1 MAYFQRHSA
10 MTHEA
15 SHNRRERRQI
25 AGRRSAGTGV
35 YTPVHEDSEHR
46 RNASCRAQQVRRG
59 FATRLLHWF
68 DAHGRKDMPWQ
79 KRRTPYRIWLSEV
92 MLQQTQVATVIPYFL
107 RFVKKFPTLSALAAA
122 PLDDVLAAWSG
133 LGYYSRARNLQRTAQ
148 ICVRDHRSKL
158 PRDFDAL
165 TALPGIGRSTA
176 GAILAQAWNLP
187 FAILDGNVKRVL
199 SRFHGLHGWPG
210 ASIVEKQLWT
220 FAQMHTPAQR
230 SGDYAQA
237 IMDLGASLCS
247 RTRPQCSVCPLAAD
261 CIAHRDGLTHA
272 LPERKPTRALPTR
285 QTVML
290 ILRDAAGRV
299 LLQRRPP
306 TGVWPQ
312 LWSLPEAGDAKM
324 ARRDIAREHA
334 ISRGEIVFRHLP
346 PFVHTFSHFRLSI
359 TPLAL
364 DIAAVACVADR
375 PDRRWLHP
383 HEAATLGLPAPVRK
397 LISTLE

>member
-1 MAYFQRHSA
+1 MRKPDPAA
-10 MTHEA
+10 
-15 SHNRRERRQI
+15 I
-25 AGRRSAGTGV
+25 D
-35 YTPVHEDSEHR
+35 PV
-46 RNASCRAQQVRRG
+46 AK
-59 FATRLLHWF
+59 RLLHWF
-68 DAHGRKDMPWQ
+68 DAHGRKDLPWQ

-107 RFVKKFPTLSALAAA
+107 RFVKMFPTLSALAAA

-148 ICVRDHRSKL
+148 ICVLDHNGKL

-210 ASIVEKQLWT
+210 AASVEKQLWT

-237 IMDLGASLCS
+237 IMDLGATLCS
-247 RTRPQCSVCPLAAD
+247 RARPQCSACPLAAD
-261 CIAHRDGLTHA
+261 CIAHRDGLTEA
-272 LPERKPTRALPTR
+272 LPGRKPARALPTR

-312 LWSLPEAGDAKM
+312 LWSLPEADDAKT
-324 ARRDIAREHA
+324 ARRNISREHA
-334 ISRGEIVFRHLP
+334 ISHGEIVFRHLP
-346 PFVHTFSHFRLSI
+346 PFVHTFSHFRLNI
-359 TPLAL
+359 ATLVLDVATPSH
-364 DIAAVACVADR
+364 VADR

-397 LISTLE
+397 LIATLE